1 MVAFLQDKRDL
12 VVIAARVGHKKLRYG
27 YEKKK
32 IEKKVLIHRGRCN
45 NKVYYRLS
53 HDVVT

>member
-32 IEKKVLIHRGRCN
+32 NREKGS
-45 NKVYYRLS
+45 YLS
-53 HDVVT
+53 W